1 MTAQRALGDRMMMR
15 QTSCQFTKVW
25 FLVLVAL
32 LILQVSVQAAVPR
45 ITGDWQIKTEQAG
58 QPRPTVL
65 SVSQDSNGKLT
76 GKWISV
82 WGASDVDDLS
92 FTDNTLRFKRTS
104 RFRNQETTSTFVG
117 LFKKGAL
124 SGAISRG
131 DEETE
136 FTGTRLRP
144 AKRPAGAWEMQIKVG
159 EQTYPG
165 TLLISDEQQSGLT
178 ATWQSQWGDHEIT
191 EVAFKNPDLTFKRK
205 SQVQDRQWES
215 VFTGQIKNHDLTG
228 TFKREGDTMEAKGK
242 RTGAA
247 LVGRWQLTLPSD
259 SGERTQILR
268 VYPDL
273 SGMYGPI
280 PIDKIDLDGDN
291 VTFKAATTLGDR
303 NVEYSFKG
311 QLNSKILTGELTGS
325 RGSQSI
331 KGQKILFKSAKR
343 TSGSRKKTF
352 RKPDVIFVPTP
363 QQVVDRMLELAQV
376 KKDDLVYDLG
386 CGDGRIVVTAA
397 QKYGCRG
404 KGFDISAKRVK
415 ESLENVATHGV
426 GNLVSIERAD
436 VFTLDL
442 RPANVITLY
451 LLPSLN
457 VKLIPQLDK
466 LGPGVRIVSHD
477 FDMEGV
483 KPDQVITIE
492 DSEDEYGDHTI
503 YLWTT
508 PLNKE

>member
-1 MTAQRALGDRMMMR
+1 MMMR
-15 QTSCQFTKVW
+15 QKSCESKKVW
-25 FLVLVAL
+25 SFAL
-32 LILQVSVQAAVPR
+32 AGLLLLQVSVQAAVLPV
-45 ITGDWQIKTEQAG
+45 TGDWQIKTERDG

-65 SVSQDSNGKLT
+65 SLSQDGNGQLA

-82 WGASDVDDLS
+82 WGASDVENLS
-92 FTDNTLRFKRTS
+92 FTDDTLRFKRTS
-104 RFRNQETTSTFVG
+104 RFRNQETISTFVG
-117 LFKKGAL
+117 QIKKGTI
-124 SGAISRG
+124 SGVMTR
-131 DEETE
+131 DNEESPI
-136 FTGTRLRP
+136 TGTRLRP
-144 AKRPAGAWEMQIKVG
+144 AKRPAGTWEMQVKVG
-159 EQTYPG
+159 EQTYPA
-165 TLLISDEQQSGLT
+165 TLLISDEKQAGLT
-178 ATWQSQWGDHEIT
+178 ATWQSQWGEHEIT
-191 EVAFKNPDLTFKRK
+191 DVTFKNPDLTFKRK
-205 SQVQDRQWES
+205 SKVQDRQWES
-215 VFTGQIKNHDLTG
+215 VFTGQIKSHDLTG
-228 TFKREGDTMEAKGK
+228 TFKSEGDTMEARGT

-259 SGERTQILR
+259 AGGRTQILR

-273 SGMYGPI
+273 SGLYGPI
-280 PIDKIDLDGDN
+280 SIDKIDLDGDS
-291 VTFKAATTLGDR
+291 VTFKAATTMGDR
-303 NVEYSFKG
+303 NVEYNFTG
-311 QLNSKILTGELTGS
+311 QLNAKTLTGELTS
-325 RGSQSI
+325 ARGSQSI
-331 KGQKILFKSAKR
+331 KGQKILFKS
-343 TSGSRKKTF
+343 GKKTF

-363 QQVVDRMLELAQV
+363 KQVVDRMLELAQV

-404 KGFDISAKRVK
+404 KGFDISATRVK
-415 ESLENVATHGV
+415 ESLENVAKNGV

-436 VFTLDL
+436 IFTLDL
-442 RPANVITLY
+442 RPADVITLY

-492 DSEDEYGDHTI
+492 DSDDEYGDHTI